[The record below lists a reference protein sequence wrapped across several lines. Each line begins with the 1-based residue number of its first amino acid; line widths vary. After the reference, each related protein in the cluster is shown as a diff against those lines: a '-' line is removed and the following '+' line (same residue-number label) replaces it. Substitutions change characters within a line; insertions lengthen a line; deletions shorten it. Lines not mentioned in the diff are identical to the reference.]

1 MHITT
6 QYLANEEKAV
16 VANSKVEALEAE
28 ASGLR
33 NDLGVAMNALNA
45 LKEKTKILTEQLES
59 EKQVV
64 KQKDDLLAN
73 AGQRMKITVAKAIT
87 AFQTTEE
94 YNTILFQWYFKGF
107 ELLRRY
113 MIKHSSGVDLEN
125 LDFEAVDKE
134 MEEDE
139 AAQASTQT
147 AASTG
152 IEPSQADRDDG
163 DAPQV

>member
-33 NDLGVAMNALNA
+33 KDLITTMDSLNVS
-45 LKEKTKILTEQLES
+45 KEQVRVLTEQLEVERQS
-59 EKQVV
+59 V
-64 KQKDDLLAN
+64 KQKDELLAT
-73 AGQRMKITVAKAIT
+73 AAQKMKVAVAKAVT

-113 MIKHSSGVDLEN
+113 LVKHGTAVSLDD

-134 MEEDE
+134 IAEDE
-139 AAQASTQT
+139 AAQAM
-147 AASTG
+147 ASTG
-152 IEPSQADRDDG
+152 VEPSQATQDD
-163 DAPQV
+163 DTAPPA

>member
-33 NDLGVAMNALNA
+33 KDLISTMDSLNA
-45 LKEKTKILTEQLES
+45 SKEQVRVLTEQLDVERQS
-59 EKQVV
+59 V
-64 KQKDDLLAN
+64 KQKDELLA
-73 AGQRMKITVAKAIT
+73 AAAQKMKVAVAKAVT
-87 AFQTTEE
+87 AFQVTEE

-113 MIKHSSGVDLEN
+113 LIKHGTAVSLDD

-134 MEEDE
+134 IEEDE
-139 AAQASTQT
+139 AA
-147 AASTG
+147 
-152 IEPSQADRDDG
+152 
-163 DAPQV
+163 

>member
-16 VANSKVEALEAE
+16 VANSKMEALEIE

-33 NDLGVAMNALNA
+33 KDLITTMDSLNVS
-45 LKEKTKILTEQLES
+45 KEQARVLTEQLDAER
-59 EKQVV
+59 QYL
-64 KQKDDLLAN
+64 KQKDELLA
-73 AGQRMKITVAKAIT
+73 AAAQKMKVAVAKAVT
-87 AFQTTEE
+87 AFQSTEE

-113 MIKHSSGVDLEN
+113 LLKHGPGVNLED

-134 MEEDE
+134 IEEDE
-139 AAQASTQT
+139 ANQAV
-147 AASTG
+147 ASAG
-152 IEPSQADRDDG
+152 GEPSQATQDD
-163 DAPQV
+163 DVAPTA

>member
-6 QYLANEEKAV
+6 QYLANEEKVV
-16 VANSKVEALEAE
+16 VANLKVEDLEAE

-33 NDLGVAMNALNA
+33 KDLITTMDSLNTS
-45 LKEKTKILTEQLES
+45 KEQVRVLIEQLDVERQS
-59 EKQVV
+59 V
-64 KQKDDLLAN
+64 KQKDKLLA
-73 AGQRMKITVAKAIT
+73 AAAQKMKVAVAKAVT

-113 MIKHSSGVDLEN
+113 LIKHGPSVNLED

-134 MEEDE
+134 IEEDE
-139 AAQASTQT
+139 AAQAV
-147 AASTG
+147 ASTG
-152 IEPSQADRDDG
+152 VEPCQATQDD
-163 DAPQV
+163 DAAPLA